1 MAVGAGIG
9 ASLGW
14 ARETTPGTIV
24 TPSRWGEFNS
34 ETLACEKVVVQG
46 QGLRGGGLY
55 PRTARRVVV
64 GRNAG
69 GDINLDVATN
79 GMGLLLESM
88 LGGTS
93 TSAVV
98 SGTAYQQVHQPG
110 AAVKTLTIQKLVPEM
125 VTGTLKP
132 FTYNGCKV
140 TSWTINFAKDAIVT
154 LSITVDAWDEVTTT
168 SAGTPSYS
176 STTNVFHFGQAALLI
191 GGTASTTS
199 GLVSV
204 SGGTAIAGITGGSI
218 TGSTGIR
225 TGSENRYLNGKIDQ
239 GQNDWRG
246 VSGSLSLD
254 FINESDVVDLYE
266 ADTGATLRLTFTG
279 TTAITGAVYPVFE
292 VLIPRIFFGG
302 ETPQVSGPG
311 VISLTAPFTGGDDGT
326 NAALQ
331 IRTVTSDNAVI

>member
-1 MAVGAGIG
+1 VAVGAGIG
-9 ASLGW
+9 ASLGF

-24 TPSRWGEFNS
+24 SPTRWAEFNS
-34 ETLACEKVVVQG
+34 ETLGLGKVVVQG

-55 PRTARRVVV
+55 PRTSRRVVV

-69 GDINLDVATN
+69 GDINMDIATN
-79 GMGLLLESM
+79 GMGLLFESM

-93 TSAVV
+93 ASAVV
-98 SGTAYQQVHQPG
+98 TGTAYQQIHQPG
-110 AAVKTLTIQKLVPEM
+110 NTVKSLTVQKLVPEM
-125 VTGTLKP
+125 ITGTLKP

-140 TSWTINFAKDAIVT
+140 TSWTINFAKDQIAT
-154 LSITVDAWDEVTTT
+154 LSLTLDAWDETTGT
-168 SAGTPSYS
+168 AAGTPSYS
-176 STTNVFHFGQAALLI
+176 ASTNVFHFLQAALIL

-204 SGGTAIAGITGGSI
+204 TGGSAVAGITGGSI

-225 TGSENRYLNGKIDQ
+225 SGSDNRYINGKIEQ

-246 VSGSLSLD
+246 VSGSLGLD
-254 FINESDVVDLYE
+254 FISQADVVDLFN
-266 ADTGATLRLTFTG
+266 ADTGATLKLTFTG
-279 TTAITGAVYPVFE
+279 TTAITGSTYPVLE
-292 VLIPRIFFGG
+292 VLIPRIFFDG
-302 ETPQVSGPG
+302 ETPKVGGPG

-331 IRTVTSDNAVI
+331 IRYVTSDTSVS